1 MSSPTGDEDEV
12 PEDVKA
18 GFEERAEDVL
28 EGGEFVSFEEHSEQR
43 G

>member
-18 GFEERAEDVL
+18 ELEGRAEDVV
-28 EGGEFVSFEEHSEQR
+28 EDHEFVTFEEHNE
-43 G
+43 